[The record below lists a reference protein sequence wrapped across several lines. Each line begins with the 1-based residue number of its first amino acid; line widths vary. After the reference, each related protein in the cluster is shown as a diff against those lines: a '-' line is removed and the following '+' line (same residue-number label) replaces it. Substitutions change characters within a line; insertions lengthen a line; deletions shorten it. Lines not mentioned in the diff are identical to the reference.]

1 MKQTLHYYEN
11 NANTLCA
18 RYEAAQLTGLHAR
31 LLSLFPK
38 NEPVVELG
46 SGSGR
51 DGAVLVVHG
60 YNWTGIEGAR
70 AMAVKSLALH
80 PELKG
85 RVLCQD
91 LRHPLPFPDATF
103 SAAFSLATLMHLKA
117 PEVYPVL
124 RETARILKPNAPLVL
139 SVPLTRPDVD
149 NTGVDA
155 AGRYFLPWDQDEWCN
170 ACATTGFKINEST
183 ITTDSLGRSISWLN
197 LVACKNARTTAL

>member
-18 RYEAAQLTGLHAR
+18 RYETAQLADLHAR

-38 NEPVVELG
+38 NEPVLELG

-51 DGAVLVVHG
+51 DGAFLVAHG
-60 YNWTGIEGAR
+60 YDWTGIEGAR

-85 RVLCQD
+85 RLLCQN

-103 SAAFSLATLMHLKA
+103 GAAFSLATLMHLEA
-117 PEVYPVL
+117 AAVPSVL
-124 RETARILKPNAPLVL
+124 EETARILMPDAPLL
-139 SVPLTRPDVD
+139 ISVPLTRPDVD

-170 ACATTGFKINEST
+170 ACATTGFKVNECT
-183 ITTDSLGRSISWLN
+183 ITTDSLGRSITWLN
-197 LVACKNARTTAL
+197 LVTRKNTRTTAL